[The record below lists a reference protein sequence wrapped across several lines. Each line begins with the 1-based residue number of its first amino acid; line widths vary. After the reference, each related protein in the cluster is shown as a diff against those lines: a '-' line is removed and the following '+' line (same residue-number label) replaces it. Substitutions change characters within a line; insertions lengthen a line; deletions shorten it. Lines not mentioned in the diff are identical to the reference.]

1 MTGGMTGAGMTG
13 SGMTGGAG
21 QQGSADVA
29 REQQVTPVWERE
41 FHVGSAAE
49 TQALAVRLGRILR
62 AGDLVVLSGELGAGK
77 TTFTQGLGE
86 GLGVRPGIIS
96 PTFVLVRSHPSM
108 NGGPDLVH
116 VDAYRLESEGEIDD
130 IDLENTLD
138 EAVTVVEWGRG
149 RVEHLSDSWLD
160 ISLVRPTGADL
171 VNRTA
176 EGATTATPAAAAA
189 AAGGGPAPGPVAGT
203 AEGAAGTQAGTGVVL
218 DFEESDDGEPRLIRM
233 AAYGPRWAA
242 YIFA

>member
-1 MTGGMTGAGMTG
+1 MIDGMTGAGMTG
-13 SGMTGGAG
+13 AAG
-21 QQGSADVA
+21 QPGAADVA
-29 REQQVTPVWERE
+29 GEQQATPVWQRE
-41 FHVGSAAE
+41 FRVGSAEE
-49 TQALAVRLGRILR
+49 TQALAARLGRILR

-130 IDLENTLD
+130 IDLENTMD

-171 VNRTA
+171 VNRPA
-176 EGATTATPAAAAA
+176 ESATPAAEV
-189 AAGGGPAPGPVAGT
+189 GGGPASGPVVGT
-203 AEGAAGTQAGTGVVL
+203 AEGAAGTQASTGVVL
-218 DFEESDDGEPRLIRM
+218 DFEEPDDGEPRLIRM

-242 YIFA
+242 FIFA

>member
-1 MTGGMTGAGMTG
+1 MTGGGMT
-13 SGMTGGAG
+13 SGAG
-21 QQGSADVA
+21 QPGAADVA
-29 REQQVTPVWERE
+29 REQAAAPVWERE
-41 FHVGSAAE
+41 FHVGSAEE
-49 TQALAVRLGRILR
+49 TQAVAARLGRILR

-116 VDAYRLESEGEIDD
+116 VDAYRLGSEGEIDD
-130 IDLENTLD
+130 IDLENTMD

-171 VNRTA
+171 VNRPS
-176 EGATTATPAAAAA
+176 ESATPAA
-189 AAGGGPAPGPVAGT
+189 AAGGGPGPGPAAGT
-203 AEGAAGTQAGTGVVL
+203 AEGAAGTQASTGVVL
-218 DFEESDDGEPRLIRM
+218 DFEEPDDGEPRLIRM

>member
-1 MTGGMTGAGMTG
+1 MSGV
-13 SGMTGGAG
+13 GMTGGGVTGGG
-21 QQGSADVA
+21 QPGAADVA
-29 REQQVTPVWERE
+29 PEQPATPVWERE

-49 TQALAVRLGRILR
+49 TQELAARLGRILR

-171 VNRTA
+171 MNRPA
-176 EGATTATPAAAAA
+176 EGA
-189 AAGGGPAPGPVAGT
+189 APGPVAGT
-203 AEGAAGTQAGTGVVL
+203 AEGAAGTQASTGVVL
-218 DFEESDDGEPRLIRM
+218 DFEEPDDGEPRLIRM